1 MNELKPGQEGTSQHQ
16 CIACIA
22 LSEARAEAWMASHAL
37 RKRKT
42 KALSRSSKIPAVFR
56 RKFTGNP
63 WKLRYLGSWIHII
76 RGCRLSLWVL
86 VIERGQIDR
95 DSKEY
100 STHLDALLNCST
112 HCNWEP
118 NFCQTSVM
126 KKLMRRYSVLPALL
140 LLSPG
145 AQSGYWSCPLITYS
159 QRFQVG
165 CSSAKSHIAQIYQ
178 IWVWKLRGKKTELMA
193 DHHYSHE
200 SCHKLPASSKW
211 KQLRHLST
219 FHGGGALHVLRDP
232 DLRQRR

>member
-1 MNELKPGQEGTSQHQ
+1 MNELKPGQEVTSQHQ

-42 KALSRSSKIPAVFR
+42 KAFSRSSKIPAVFR

-100 STHLDALLNCST
+100 HILMHCST
-112 HCNWEP
+112 
-118 NFCQTSVM
+118 
-126 KKLMRRYSVLPALL
+126 
-140 LLSPG
+140 
-145 AQSGYWSCPLITYS
+145 AQHTATGSRT
-159 QRFQVG
+159 
-165 CSSAKSHIAQIYQ
+165 SAKPEYWKSWWEDTLCYQHCFFSHQVHNRDTEVPHWSRTARGS
-178 IWVWKLRGKKTELMA
+178 KLAAHLHRATSPRFIRFGCLKIEGEKNRVDGWSSLFHIIPISLA
-193 DHHYSHE
+193 INCQHLRSE
-200 SCHKLPASSKW
+200 SNCGTF
-211 KQLRHLST
+211 RHFMEVEHSMY
-219 FHGGGALHVLRDP
+219 
-232 DLRQRR
+232 